1 MKKEFC
7 LEVSGAMAC
16 FTRPE
21 MKVERVSYDAMTPS
35 AARSVFE
42 AIFWKPEV
50 RWRIQKIEVL
60 HPSRWIS
67 IRRNEVAAKA
77 SLRNAQTAMN
87 AGSGNLALYIED
99 ERQQRAGLFL
109 RDVAYRLHAEL
120 LPVHGDALENP
131 AKYREM
137 FLRRAEKGQCV
148 NQPYLGCREF
158 AARFRL
164 ITDLS
169 GEPPPLADTRDLGW
183 MLYDMD
189 FTNPNDP
196 QPQFFRAQMREGV
209 IDLAEVEV
217 RG

>member
-60 HPSRWIS
+60 HPIRWIS

-77 SLRNAQTAMN
+77 SLRNAQTAMSDGR
-87 AGSGNLALYIED
+87 GSLALYIED
-99 ERQQRAGLFL
+99 ERQHWLSLIYVTEDFAGEPQ
-109 RDVAYRLHAEL
+109 VMEPEK
-120 LPVHGDALENP
+120 LPEFGWFALDALPEP
-131 AKYREM
+131 LSRFARDAVAA
-137 FLRRAEKGQCV
+137 LRR
-148 NQPYLGCREF
+148 
-158 AARFRL
+158 
-164 ITDLS
+164 
-169 GEPPPLADTRDLGW
+169 
-183 MLYDMD
+183 
-189 FTNPNDP
+189 
-196 QPQFFRAQMREGV
+196 
-209 IDLAEVEV
+209 
-217 RG
+217 